1 MKANIFRISL
11 MALCLLF
18 STKVSSY
25 CNNTIMKH
33 EEVSFE
39 IFLQNV
45 AILYGVH
52 SQLIQDGNFHIPEL
66 DSIVSKAKIF
76 LAAKDISFNELADNP
91 DFVRVSGQAC
101 MCSYAL
107 YPQLEA
113 IFKVTLPKPKKLDL
127 DRYCKD
133 ISIERAL
140 RIVSAY
146 IL

>member
-1 MKANIFRISL
+1 
-11 MALCLLF
+11 
-18 STKVSSY
+18 
-25 CNNTIMKH
+25 MKH

-76 LAAKDISFNELADNP
+76 LDAKGISFNELADHP
-91 DFVRVSGQAC
+91 DFVRFAGQAC

-113 IFKVTLPKPKKLDL
+113 IFKVTLPKPKQLDL
-127 DRYCKD
+127 GRYCKD